1 MKLVKIMLLLKPDRE
16 ITTDNQLQAAIR
28 RDGLCNLV
36 ILGSSEQTG
45 DNTII
50 IIITITKLSQTT
62 SRSWR
67 IKAADLSIHCAI
79 YFLDAISI
87 SIVGRVGPSQSGTIF
102 EIYECKRL
110 MRWVLCVLWGLW
122 GF

>member
-28 RDGLCNLV
+28 PDGLCNLV

-62 SRSWR
+62 STF
-67 IKAADLSIHCAI
+67 K
-79 YFLDAISI
+79 
-87 SIVGRVGPSQSGTIF
+87 IV
-102 EIYECKRL
+102 EN
-110 MRWVLCVLWGLW
+110 
-122 GF
+122 